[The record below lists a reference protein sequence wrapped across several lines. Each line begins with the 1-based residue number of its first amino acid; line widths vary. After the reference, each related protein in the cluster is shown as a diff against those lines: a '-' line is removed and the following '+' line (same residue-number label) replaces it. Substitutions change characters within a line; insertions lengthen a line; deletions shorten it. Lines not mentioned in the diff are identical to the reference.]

1 MKPTRLGDVLVRHG
15 KITREKLAEIV
26 REAKLSGDT
35 LTTALVKAGVF
46 SEKELASFIAKTF
59 GRPLVDLDKVE
70 VDPKKVVDV
79 AADVMQ
85 RLQILPLKR
94 KGNVLVCAVA
104 DPYDINAIDE
114 FRFIT
119 GSQIEVVIALESQL
133 MEKLGGLSSAE
144 EKLEEVMNELGAT
157 EVDVVETEPQE
168 ADAAALAAA
177 TEASP
182 VVKLVNFILLDAIK
196 RGASDIHIEPYE
208 KVLRVRYRVD
218 GVLQEVMR
226 PPLAMRDA
234 IVSRIKVLA
243 KLDISERRVPQD
255 GRIKLRLSKAKAVD
269 FRVSVLP
276 TLFGE
281 KVVMRL
287 LDPSSLMLDMTKLG
301 YSEQALKWFKDAIHK
316 PYGMVLVTGPTGSGK
331 TVSLYS
337 AIAELNRPEINISTA
352 EDPVEFNFMGINQV
366 NVNPDVGLDFPTVLR
381 AFLRQDPDVIL
392 IGEIRDRETAEIGIK
407 AALTGHLVLATL
419 HTNDAPSTV
428 VRLVNMGIEHFLVGS
443 ALNLVSAQRL
453 ARRICANCKEP
464 DTDTPPEAF
473 VEAGMPEEEIGSFQP
488 MRGRGCEK
496 CGGTGYKGR
505 IGIYQ
510 VMPITEEIRQAI
522 YAGKNADEI
531 NEIAISQGVKT
542 LRMDALDKV
551 KQGIITLDE
560 CLRVTIGD

>member
-15 KITREKLAEIV
+15 KITREKLAEVV

-46 SEKELASFIAKTF
+46 TEKELASFIAKTY

-70 VDPKKVVDV
+70 ADPKKFVDV
-79 AADVMQ
+79 SPDVMQ
-85 RLQILPLKR
+85 RLQILPVRR
-94 KGNVLVCAVA
+94 KGSVLVCAVA

-114 FRFIT
+114 FRFVT
-119 GSQIEVVIALESQL
+119 GSQIDVVIALESQL
-133 MEKLGGLSSAE
+133 MEKLGALSSAE
-144 EKLEEVMNELGAT
+144 EKLEEVMSELGAT
-157 EVDVVETEPQE
+157 DVDVVETEPE
-168 ADAAALAAA
+168 HADAEALAAA
-177 TEASP
+177 TQESP

-208 KVLRVRYRVD
+208 KVLRVRYRID
-218 GVLQEVMR
+218 GVLQEMMR

-234 IVSRIKVLA
+234 IVSRIKILS

-301 YSEQALKWFKDAIHK
+301 YSEQALAWFKDAIHK

-337 AIAELNRPEINISTA
+337 AIAEINRPEINISTA

-366 NVNPDVGLDFPTVLR
+366 NVNPAVGLDFPAALR

-443 ALNLVSAQRL
+443 AVNLVSAQRL
-453 ARRICANCKEP
+453 ARRICSNCKEP
-464 DTDTPPEAF
+464 DTETPPEAF
-473 VEAGMPEEEIGSFQP
+473 VEAGVPEDEIGSFQP
-488 MRGRGCEK
+488 MRGKGCEK
-496 CGGTGYKGR
+496 CNGTGYKGR

-510 VMPITEEIRQAI
+510 VMPVSEEIREAI

-551 KQGIITLDE
+551 KQGMLTLDE